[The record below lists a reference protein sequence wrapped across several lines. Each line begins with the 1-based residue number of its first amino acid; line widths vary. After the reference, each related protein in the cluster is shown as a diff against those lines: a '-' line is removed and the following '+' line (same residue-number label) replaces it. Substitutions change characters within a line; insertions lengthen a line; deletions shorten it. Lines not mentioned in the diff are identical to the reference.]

1 MVHGNQLSLGRILGS
16 SQELHVLPP
25 VGRRSHHITTVRGRL
40 LAGAYLLHCLLN
52 HCWDGLDSVGRRCW
66 VGLAGIGHRCWDGL
80 DGIGQRR
87 RWRSTYC
94 KGDLSVP
101 QNAGTLFMLRLC
113 RVRLRVGLGLRLL
126 LVRLDYCQR
135 HRSLRSDWWVWLHGW
150 CLLRRTVGLLEH
162 SVRLQCW
169 CCISLNTRRRGNW
182 VSWLP
187 CC

>member
-1 MVHGNQLSLGRILGS
+1 
-16 SQELHVLPP
+16 
-25 VGRRSHHITTVRGRL
+25 
-40 LAGAYLLHCLLN
+40 
-52 HCWDGLDSVGRRCW
+52 
-66 VGLAGIGHRCWDGL
+66 
-80 DGIGQRR
+80 
-87 RWRSTYC
+87 
-94 KGDLSVP
+94 
-101 QNAGTLFMLRLC
+101 MLRLC

-162 SVRLQCW
+162 SVRLQRW

-182 VSWLP
+182 VSWLH

>member
-1 MVHGNQLSLGRILGS
+1 M
-16 SQELHVLPP
+16 
-25 VGRRSHHITTVRGRL
+25 
-40 LAGAYLLHCLLN
+40 
-52 HCWDGLDSVGRRCW
+52 
-66 VGLAGIGHRCWDGL
+66 AGIGHRCWDGL

-135 HRSLRSDWWVWLHGW
+135 HTSLRSDWWVWLHGW

-182 VSWLP
+182 VSWLH

>member
-1 MVHGNQLSLGRILGS
+1 M
-16 SQELHVLPP
+16 
-25 VGRRSHHITTVRGRL
+25 
-40 LAGAYLLHCLLN
+40 
-52 HCWDGLDSVGRRCW
+52 
-66 VGLAGIGHRCWDGL
+66 AGIGHRCWDGL

-87 RWRSTYC
+87 

-135 HRSLRSDWWVWLHGW
+135 HTSLRSDWWVWLHGW

-182 VSWLP
+182 LVALLVQLLAARLVLEQRLGQLLAAQLLDQLEHLAQGHLGHQLVAAAGSASG
-187 CC
+187 CKAGAGAAFGSAGGCTAVGSA